1 MTRAARR
8 KAAFSTALLAATVL
22 MTVAAA
28 GCKGGD
34 DDDTAPNFVPKVVA
48 FEGKTDPKFAGDW
61 TSKDGSS
68 TIGLATDGSLKLGVK
83 SSSQNG
89 TSTSHYDGQWLVSGS
104 DLRLKYKDS
113 SSQETV
119 LSYKAELSGNS
130 LVLQQSGGKMKTNYT
145 RK

>member
-1 MTRAARR
+1 VSRTSLKSLFAV
-8 KAAFSTALLAATVL
+8 TVL
-22 MTVAAA
+22 VAVT
-28 GCKGGD
+28 GCKGGEE
-34 DDDTAPNFVPKVVA
+34 DDTEPAVVPKVVA
-48 FEGKTDPKFAGDW
+48 FEGSVDPKFAGDW

-68 TIGLATDGSLKLGVK
+68 TLNLAADGGLKLGVK

-113 SSQETV
+113 SAQETV
-119 LSYKAELSGNS
+119 LSYGAELSGNS
-130 LVLQQSGGKMKTNYT
+130 LVLQQLGGKLKTRYS

>member
-1 MTRAARR
+1 MIRAALT
-8 KAAFSTALLAATVL
+8 KAAFSKALFAVTVFG
-22 MTVAAA
+22 MVAAM

-34 DDDTAPNFVPKVVA
+34 EDDTAPNFVPKVVA
-48 FEGKTDPKFAGDW
+48 FEGKIDTKFAGDW

-68 TIGLATDGSLKLGVK
+68 TIGLAADGSLKLGVK

-89 TSTSHYDGQWLVSGS
+89 TSISHYDGQWLASGS